1 MESSARTHVPVGPLR
16 AALAGAERAALDCG
30 GGWVGIPDLVFS
42 LLAVREEH
50 PALRRVHGLAAQ
62 VAPDLPRVDA
72 LRTSP
77 GEPLPHSPRLAALVS
92 SLDPGASIGELA
104 ERLLED
110 PWGPLWP
117 AGQRPATDTPAA
129 GFQLWL
135 GPEDG
140 RAVEPLPGDHLGRPS
155 SSATPVHPLGVT
167 RRSVDRAVS
176 RRHLTWLGEGEVRVE
191 ATVWLDRA
199 GSRRRVEAGESTL
212 LRPDDLLYLSRMTI
226 LRVVDTGGLP
236 PLGSYPPRR

>member
-1 MESSARTHVPVGPLR
+1 MDLPTRPSIPPGPLR
-16 AALAGAERAALDCG
+16 AALDGAERAARDCG

-42 LLAVREEH
+42 LLALPDDE
-50 PALRRVHGLAAQ
+50 PAMRRVRAVAAQ

-77 GEPLPHSPRLAALVS
+77 GEPLPHSPRLAALVT
-92 SLDPGASIGELA
+92 SLEPGSTVAELA

-117 AGQRPATDTPAA
+117 AGQRPSPAGA
-129 GFQLWL
+129 AVGFQIWL

-140 RAVEPLPGDHLGRPS
+140 RPVAPMTGDHLGRPS
-155 SSATPVHPLGVT
+155 SSATPVHPVGVT

-176 RRHLTWLGEGEVRVE
+176 RRHLTWLGEGQVQVE

-199 GSRRRVEAGESTL
+199 GSRRRVEPGESTL

-226 LRVVDTGGLP
+226 LRVVDATGVP

>member
-1 MESSARTHVPVGPLR
+1 MDLSARARVPAGPLR
-16 AALAGAERAALDCG
+16 AALEGAERAAFDCG
-30 GGWVGIPDLVFS
+30 GGWVGVPDLVFS
-42 LLAVREEH
+42 LLALPEDH
-50 PALRRVHGLAAQ
+50 PALRRVRGLAAQ

-77 GEPLPHSPRLAALVS
+77 GEPLPHSPRLAALVAG
-92 SLDPGASIGELA
+92 LDPACSVGELA

-117 AGQRPATDTPAA
+117 AGQRPPPASA
-129 GFQLWL
+129 AVGFQVWL

-140 RAVEPLPGDHLGRPS
+140 RPVEPLPGDHLGRPS
-155 SSATPVHPLGVT
+155 SSATPLHPVGVT

-176 RRHLTWLGEGEVRVE
+176 RRHLTWLGEGQIRAE

-199 GSRRRVEAGESTL
+199 GGRRRVEAGESTSL
-212 LRPDDLLYLSRMTI
+212 QPDDLLYLSRMTV
-226 LRVVDTGGLP
+226 LRVVDETGVP
-236 PLGSYPPRR
+236 PRSSYPPRR